1 MLRLMRVIHG
11 PVVLQAICLIV
22 SVAVSVNTSSAWG
35 QKKRSLFPSS
45 ATRNASTAKT
55 KSPTQQVATEVSKKS
70 AIVAVVNG
78 QTITRPE
85 LAQRCLERHGESV
98 LESLVNKHLILEA
111 CRAKNVSIS
120 RQDIEDE
127 IESIAKR
134 FSLPKERWLEMLQQ
148 ERNISPEQYRRDIIW
163 PTLALKHL
171 AADQLTVSKEDLQR
185 EYQSEYGPK
194 VQVRMIAVEKEAQ
207 AKQLL
212 RQVQADPSQFG
223 LLAKK
228 HSQDPNSAAARGLIP
243 PIRKHVGEPEVEQVC
258 FALERGQVSKIVE
271 VAGQYL
277 IFKCEKHLPA
287 AHISPQYQRTAYD
300 RLRQRLVNRKLRTAS
315 SDIFEQLQEG
325 ATVVNVLNDEQKRKQ
340 YPNVASLI
348 NGKQIPISTLGE
360 ECIERHGVDVL
371 DAEINY
377 VVLQQALNRK
387 SLSVA
392 GKEIDA
398 EVARAA
404 ESYGYLTEDRK
415 PDIKLWLQEV
425 TEREGLKVETYVRDA
440 VWPSVALKKLVGDE
454 VTVNDEDLRRG
465 FEANY
470 GTRVDVLAC
479 VLSNQRT
486 AQEVWDLA
494 RSNPTSQFFAELAN
508 QYSVEPVSRANMGE
522 VPPIRR
528 FSGQPRVE
536 EEAFSLTEADPL
548 SAIIAVADR
557 YIVLFYKGRTEPI
570 VAELADVREEL
581 VRDIHEKKLRMAM
594 AKEFDRLKESAQIDN
609 YLLKTSQ
616 SGGKPQLTTSPRVT
630 GQAPRTSRATAP
642 TKVRPA
648 SQRK

>member
-1 MLRLMRVIHG
+1 M
-11 PVVLQAICLIV
+11 
-22 SVAVSVNTSSAWG
+22 
-35 QKKRSLFPSS
+35 
-45 ATRNASTAKT
+45 
-55 KSPTQQVATEVSKKS
+55 
-70 AIVAVVNG
+70 
-78 QTITRPE
+78 
-85 LAQRCLERHGESV
+85 
-98 LESLVNKHLILEA
+98 
-111 CRAKNVSIS
+111 
-120 RQDIEDE
+120 
-127 IESIAKR
+127 
-134 FSLPKERWLEMLQQ
+134 
-148 ERNISPEQYRRDIIW
+148 
-163 PTLALKHL
+163 
-171 AADQLTVSKEDLQR
+171 
-185 EYQSEYGPK
+185 
-194 VQVRMIAVEKEAQ
+194 
-207 AKQLL
+207 
-212 RQVQADPSQFG
+212 
-223 LLAKK
+223 
-228 HSQDPNSAAARGLIP
+228 
-243 PIRKHVGEPEVEQVC
+243 
-258 FALERGQVSKIVE
+258 
-271 VAGQYL
+271 
-277 IFKCEKHLPA
+277 
-287 AHISPQYQRTAYD
+287 
-300 RLRQRLVNRKLRTAS
+300 
-315 SDIFEQLQEG
+315 
-325 ATVVNVLNDEQKRKQ
+325 
-340 YPNVASLI
+340 
-348 NGKQIPISTLGE
+348 
-360 ECIERHGVDVL
+360 
-371 DAEINY
+371 
-377 VVLQQALNRK
+377 
-387 SLSVA
+387 
-392 GKEIDA
+392 
-398 EVARAA
+398 
-404 ESYGYLTEDRK
+404 
-415 PDIKLWLQEV
+415 
-425 TEREGLKVETYVRDA
+425 RDA

-494 RSNPTSQFFAELAN
+494 RSNPTSQFFGELAN

-616 SGGKPQLTTSPRVT
+616 SGGKPQLTTSPRIT